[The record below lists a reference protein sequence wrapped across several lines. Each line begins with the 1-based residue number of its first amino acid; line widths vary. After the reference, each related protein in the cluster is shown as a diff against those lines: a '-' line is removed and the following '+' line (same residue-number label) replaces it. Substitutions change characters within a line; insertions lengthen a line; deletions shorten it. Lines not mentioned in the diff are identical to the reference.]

1 MRRILVEA
9 ARRKAAEKR
18 GGGRVRVDLPELLPA
33 ARADSDIL
41 AVDEVLEQLAAEEP
55 QVAELVKLHFFAG
68 LTIDDAAAALGL
80 APRTAYR
87 NWQFA
92 RAWLFRQLGGG

>member
-1 MRRILVEA
+1 MDEA
-9 ARRKAAEKR
+9 L
-18 GGGRVRVDLPELLPA
+18 DL
-33 ARADSDIL
+33 
-41 AVDEVLEQLAAEEP
+41 LAAEEP

-68 LTIDDAAAALGL
+68 LTIDDAAVALGI

-92 RAWLFRQLGGG
+92 RAWLFRKLGGSDGSR